1 MSHFAVYT
9 CNVSNMEFVKKGLGE
24 MGLGFKENTQITD
37 WYGQNRQ
44 AELAVVKDGTVLPL
58 GWVLQDGGLALQA
71 DWYKVP
77 YSEKQFTDQISQLHS
92 KYQVLEVCED
102 NRWNVSEDDIT
113 MNANGEIEIIATQF
127 A

>member
-9 CNVSNMEFVKKGLGE
+9 CNVSNMEFVKKALGE

-37 WYGQNRQ
+37 YYGQNRH

-58 GWVLQDGGLALQA
+58 GWVRENGELGLQA

-77 YSEKQFTDQISQLHS
+77 YSEKQFTDKISQLHS
-92 KYQVLEVCED
+92 KYQVLEVCEE
-102 NRWNVSEDDIT
+102 NRWNVDKDDIT
-113 MNANGEIEIIATQF
+113 LNANGEIEIIATQF